1 MDNITISDTNKVLN
15 RMEIDRIT
23 KFVEL
28 EKKINDL
35 KDGDETILSVEFDG
49 EDLSLG
55 QWQRL
60 AIARAE
66 YKNVEILIFDEPT
79 ASLDP
84 LQEMQIMSKFMKI
97 SKEKTTVLIT
107 HRVGVAKLADKIITM
122 REGKIVE
129 FGSHIDLIKNN
140 GEYCRLY
147 NLQKQWYI

>member
-1 MDNITISDTNKVLN
+1 M
-15 RMEIDRIT
+15 
-23 KFVEL
+23 
-28 EKKINDL
+28 

-66 YKNVEILIFDEPT
+66 YKNVEILIFNEPT